1 MNSILFLCAFIM
13 LYLRFGKYQFTD
25 HSFSFTL
32 LFLFA
37 KQKKRSSIIG
47 LFQIYDKRSHTFYIS
62 FFKIA
67 KHLVLNADHQF
78 AK

>member
-13 LYLRFGKYQFTD
+13 LYLRFGKY